1 MVPLSP
7 SLPSS
12 PAPPRPLLGHPP
24 RSGIHYVCAVPPGG
38 ARRAHDDAATAGAVA
53 GAALQLSRRR
63 ERQRQRQRQRQRE
76 CMLVGAL
83 VGRWRPLTQRFRRFA
98 RVCAVGCLY
107 ACCLGCLEPD
117 CGCAQLQHVLTHL
130 PLCRWTW
137 RCAMLGP
144 LWPWSLG
151 DSLRLW
157 CWAGWSCRRKPH
169 GKCLKYAQSMHFR
182 ALRAPWTK
190 YITTSR
196 GRGRKLH
203 FSSGIEAEKSFRR
216 PGPKTKRVGRSSMPI

>member
-1 MVPLSP
+1 M
-7 SLPSS
+7 
-12 PAPPRPLLGHPP
+12 
-24 RSGIHYVCAVPPGG
+24 
-38 ARRAHDDAATAGAVA
+38 
-53 GAALQLSRRR
+53 
-63 ERQRQRQRQRQRE
+63 
-76 CMLVGAL
+76 
-83 VGRWRPLTQRFRRFA
+83 GRWRPLTQRFRRFA
-98 RVCAVGCLY
+98 RVCAAGCLY

-130 PLCRWTW
+130 SWCRCAW

-190 YITTSR
+190 NITVWPKIELFLR
-196 GRGRKLH
+196 D
-203 FSSGIEAEKSFRR
+203 EAEKSFWR